1 MKRFF
6 TILMAGC
13 FALTAAAQ
21 TAVVVLND
29 TAEYNLNGLTKKTF
43 NLEKPCSRL
52 TVNAKHT
59 ASAVSANPTG
69 TLVIEQYVNGK
80 WESVYDDQ
88 PGIVTLADRVVLGQK
103 VGQYEASVGYEA
115 ISVNLNYR
123 ATELR
128 FTGNAFN
135 NKQIQNLTVY
145 MASFVEASPATLDFG
160 EMVVWT
166 EPVTKAMSVEYC
178 NVNNLTVRSTNPDFV
193 PAVSTITCG
202 IAQYNTA
209 SVDVTF
215 TPNIRGEHTGT
226 IIVTNGQQTDSIHV
240 RAKVTKRTPIF
251 TAEVLE
257 MTVGDV
263 LETPVTSDCSNQMM
277 IATCGDVLSVSCGQ
291 VKALAEGEATITVM
305 QLGDEDYWNNKVEEF
320 TITVSPAPVVPTSVE
335 SAPEQLTPQQV
346 REAQKFMHD
355 GKTIISYEGRM
366 YNAEGKLVK

>member
-29 TAEYNLNGLTKKTF
+29 TAEYNLNGVTKKTF

-59 ASAVSANPTG
+59 ASTLSANPTG
-69 TLVIEQYVNGK
+69 TLVIEQYVNGSWQK
-80 WESVYDDQ
+80 VYDAQ
-88 PGIVTLADRVVLGQK
+88 PGVVTLADRVVLGQK

-128 FTGNAFN
+128 FTGNALN

-145 MASFVEASPATLDFG
+145 MASFVEALPATLDFG

-277 IATCGDVLSVSCGQ
+277 IATCGDVLSVSCGH

-320 TITVSPAPVVPTSVE
+320 TISVSPAPVVPTSVE

-355 GKTIISYEGRM
+355 GQTIISYEGRM